1 MANYFHHT
9 RCKIIEG
16 VFVPARRRFCNLRKF
31 VFYCSSSNCSLVS
44 CVGGVLV
51 QVKVSEERRRQLG
64 EEIRAAVVSEH
75 GVDVHHL
82 VSENDKSAFQ
92 VRQPLLVSFC
102 VHVSSSRVYWA
113 PVAHLFSE

>member
-1 MANYFHHT
+1 M
-9 RCKIIEG
+9 
-16 VFVPARRRFCNLRKF
+16 
-31 VFYCSSSNCSLVS
+31 
-44 CVGGVLV
+44 
-51 QVKVSEERRRQLG
+51 KVSEERRRQLG

-82 VSENDKSAFQ
+82 VSDSDMFAL
-92 VRQPLLVSFC
+92 RQPLLVFVC